1 MLIVAWETTSA
12 CNLSCNYCRASAS
25 PEPEKDELSTKEA
38 LDFIDEIAPLHPM
51 LILSGGEPLLRP
63 DIFLLARHAADRGM
77 RVSLATNGTLLT
89 PEVAEKLSS
98 SGVTRVS
105 ISLDGASSKRHDAAR
120 GKGCF
125 ERSLQGIESLSG
137 RIDFQINFTVTNKN
151 DDEILAIFD
160 LAQRLGALAL
170 HFFFLVPTGRGR
182 DEDQVLPERQEE
194 LLHLIDEER
203 SRRSIEVQVTCAPQF
218 ARIARAGTGKGA
230 STGIGKKRSGG
241 CLAGTSFVFVS
252 RKGEVY
258 PCGYLP
264 VEAGNIR
271 EKKFIEIWEKS
282 TVLMSLRER
291 NLKGSCKGCSFRLV
305 CGGCRARA
313 YALTGDYLESDPLCR
328 EAA

>member
-12 CNLSCNYCRASAS
+12 CNLSCSYCRASAS
-25 PEPEKDELSTKEA
+25 PTPEQGELSTKEA

-89 PEVAEKLSS
+89 PEIAGKISE
-98 SGVTRVS
+98 SGVIRVS
-105 ISLDGASSKRHDAAR
+105 VSLDGASSKMHDNAR
-120 GKGCF
+120 GKRSF
-125 ERSLQGIESLSG
+125 ERALQGIESLKG
-137 RIDFQINFTVTNKN
+137 RVDFQINFTVTNKN
-151 DDEILAIFD
+151 EGEVLAVFD
-160 LAQRLGALAL
+160 LAEKLEALAL

-182 DEDQVLPERQEE
+182 DEDLVSPERQEA
-194 LLHLIDEER
+194 LLRLIDDER
-203 SRRSIEVQVTCAPQF
+203 SKRGIETQVTCAPQF
-218 ARIARAGTGKGA
+218 ARIARPVSGMRK
-230 STGIGKKRSGG
+230 SGG

-252 RKGEVY
+252 RKGDVY

-264 VEAGNIR
+264 VRAGSIR

-282 TVLMSLRER
+282 PVFMALRER
-291 NLKGSCKGCSFRLV
+291 NLKGSCGSCGFRRA

-313 YALTGDYLESDPLCR
+313 FALTGDYLESDPLCR